1 MNRLFAFVT
10 AFFLVCSCS
19 AQHKVKAMASFY
31 DRYAATGNVTQLS
44 IPRFLLRMGADDPE
58 LRQALKYMHSLKI
71 FILEQ
76 GANEPQHL
84 HQDLDKALRNDG
96 FEAVLEIREQKERVG
111 IYIIEEADMVRHVL
125 LAVEDEGE
133 LVLLQ
138 ARTHFSVDQ
147 LSRFLSDVCPGKGK
161 KGLNSLYSFN
171 K

>member
-19 AQHKVKAMASFY
+19 AQHKAMTSFY
-31 DRYAATGNVTQLS
+31 DRYGATGNVTRMN

-58 LRQALKYMHSLKI
+58 LRKALKYMHSLKI
-71 FILEQ
+71 FVLEQ
-76 GANEPQHL
+76 VTCEPEHL
-84 HQDLDKALRNDG
+84 HRDLDKALRNDG
-96 FEAVLEIREQKERVG
+96 FEAVLEIREQKERIG
-111 IYIIEEADMVRHVL
+111 IYIIEEADVVRHIL
-125 LAVEDEGE
+125 MAVEDGGE

-138 ARTHFSVDQ
+138 ARTHFSIDQ
-147 LSRFLSDVCPGKGK
+147 LSRFLSDVRSDGGK